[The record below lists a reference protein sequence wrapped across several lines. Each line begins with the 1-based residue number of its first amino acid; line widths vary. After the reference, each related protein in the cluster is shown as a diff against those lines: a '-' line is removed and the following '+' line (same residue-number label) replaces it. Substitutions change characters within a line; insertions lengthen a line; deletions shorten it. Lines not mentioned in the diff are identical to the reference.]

1 MKDFDAAIN
10 QCDKAIEKAKE
21 GGYDFVKLAKAK
33 ARKAAALNHKGLT
46 DASID
51 MYKEALLENNDYHI
65 KDALK
70 RVEKKKKEDEAK
82 AYINPEI
89 AEEHNEKGKGF
100 FKEGNFPAA
109 IKEFD
114 EGMRRDP
121 NSKAILSNRCAAY
134 IKLMEP

>member
-1 MKDFDAAIN
+1 M
-10 QCDKAIEKAKE
+10 
-21 GGYDFVKLAKAK
+21 

-46 DASID
+46 QESIE
-51 MYKEALLENNDYHI
+51 MYKAALLENNDIHI

-89 AEEHNEKGKGF
+89 AEEHNTKGKEF
-100 FKEGNFPAA
+100 FKAGTFPAA

-121 NSKAILSNRCAAY
+121 KSKAILSNRCAAY
-134 IKLMEP
+134 IKLMEPQQAL